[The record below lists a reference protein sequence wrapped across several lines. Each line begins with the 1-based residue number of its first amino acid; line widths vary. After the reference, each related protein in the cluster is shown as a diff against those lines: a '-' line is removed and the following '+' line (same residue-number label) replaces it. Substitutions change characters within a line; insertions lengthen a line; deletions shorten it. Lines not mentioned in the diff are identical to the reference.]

1 MQIDIKAIKAA
12 AQCAATKDIRYY
24 LCGVLVEFTGKTDRA
39 IVVGTDGHMLFAGL
53 ATITQDAG
61 SAPIPEKG
69 AQIIIPIDVCKKVKP
84 THKNNP
90 FITLSQIGPQQW
102 QLGDILFTPI
112 DGKFPDWR
120 RVVPRYDDVN
130 SAEQVPAYYQPELL
144 MRALAALRAYRDA
157 PNLTPD
163 LYQRG
168 QSAAVMHDGT
178 NECVVVV
185 MPCRPCGQKYQ
196 GLNSDFL

>member
-1 MQIDIKAIKAA
+1 MQIDIKALKAA
-12 AQCAATKDIRYY
+12 TQCAATKDIRYY
-24 LCGVLVEFTGKTDRA
+24 LCGVLVEFTHKPDTA
-39 IVVGTDGHMLFAGL
+39 IVAATDGHILFAGL
-53 ATITQDAG
+53 ATIAQDAG
-61 SAPIPEKG
+61 SAPVPEKG

-120 RVVPRYDDVN
+120 RVVPRYADVH
-130 SAEQVPAYYQPELL
+130 AAAQVPAYHQPELL
-144 MRALAALRAYRDA
+144 TRALAALRAYRDR
-157 PNLTPD
+157 PKLTPD

-168 QSAAVMHDGT
+168 DNAAVMHDGT
-178 NECVVVV
+178 NECVVVI
-185 MPCRPCGQKYQ
+185 MPCRPGEQKYQ
-196 GLNSDFL
+196 GLNADFL